1 MTKVKEKKR
10 KSLLKNFYP
19 KYTFEK
25 VEDIPYELISRDGI
39 RLILMDMDN
48 TLIDSKG
55 KFSKE
60 LKNALQKS
68 EDNLKKISVSFLPF
82 ENNSVESMFKM
93 TENQIQNK
101 IPPLSDYD
109 GPLYLR
115 KSEAEVK
122 LEEKT
127 EK

>member
-1 MTKVKEKKR
+1 
-10 KSLLKNFYP
+10 
-19 KYTFEK
+19 
-25 VEDIPYELISRDGI
+25 
-39 RLILMDMDN
+39 
-48 TLIDSKG
+48 
-55 KFSKE
+55 
-60 LKNALQKS
+60 
-68 EDNLKKISVSFLPF
+68 
-82 ENNSVESMFKM
+82 MFKM

-122 LEEKT
+122 LKEKT